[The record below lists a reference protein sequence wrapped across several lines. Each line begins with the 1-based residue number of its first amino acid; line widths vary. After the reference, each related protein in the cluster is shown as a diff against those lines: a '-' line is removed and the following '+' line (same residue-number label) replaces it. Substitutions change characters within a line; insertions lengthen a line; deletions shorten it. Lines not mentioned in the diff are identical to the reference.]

1 MDIVYLLLA
10 VVAGATAPIQAGING
25 QLRVSWA
32 GDSVLV
38 SFISFVVGTL
48 TLGLYMVLTRLPLPS
63 LPTAG
68 QVPWWHWS
76 GGTLGAFFVTMTVLL
91 AYRLGGTTLF
101 ALVVAGQLMASLVL
115 DHFGLLGYPVQVI
128 SWQRLAGVAFLVVGV
143 VLIRKF

>member
-1 MDIVYLLLA
+1 MDIIYLLLA
-10 VVAGATAPIQAGING
+10 VAAGATAPIQAGING
-25 QLRVSWA
+25 QLKASWA
-32 GDSVLV
+32 GDAVLA
-38 SFISFVVGTL
+38 SFVSFVVGTL

-63 LPTAG
+63 LPGSG

-76 GGTLGAFFVTMTVLL
+76 GGTLGAFFVTMTILL

-101 ALVVAGQLMASLVL
+101 ALVVAGQLMASLYL
-115 DHFGLLGYPVQVI
+115 DHFGLLGYPVQAL